1 MRIEQEEILM
11 RNVFSRRDFLK
22 ASAAAVLAVSAA
34 GVLTGCGSD
43 AQPAENEAV
52 LGDFKIQ
59 VASAQTTKKA
69 VTSGGESK
77 EENWVEATIK
87 IVYTG
92 KGFNSVQYSR
102 IFSATVGEKAWILDK
117 PTGNLS
123 STDVPLMNT
132 KTVQVSFKAPSEEA
146 YTTFE
151 KGEPLKMRITFFD
164 QSTVF
169 YLRYDNKNVTIK
181 KS

>member
-1 MRIEQEEILM
+1 M

-22 ASAAAVLAVSAA
+22 ASAAAVLAASAA
-34 GVLTGCGSD
+34 GVLTGCDGGGE
-43 AQPAENEAV
+43 QLAENEAI

-59 VASAQTTKKA
+59 ISSAQTRGTY

-77 EENWVEATIK
+77 SEHWVAATVK

-102 IFSATVGEKAWILDK
+102 VFSAAVGETPWKLDK

-132 KTVQVSFKAPSEEA
+132 KTVQVSFKAPSDDA
-146 YTTFE
+146 SYTTFE
-151 KGEPLKMRITFFD
+151 KGEPLKMRVSFFD
-164 QSTVF
+164 QSIVF
-169 YLRYDNKNVTIK
+169 YLRNGNKTVSIK

>member
-1 MRIEQEEILM
+1 MS
-11 RNVFSRRDFLK
+11 NVFSRRDFLK
-22 ASAAAVLAVSAA
+22 ASAAAVLAASAA
-34 GVLTGCGSD
+34 GVLTGCDGGGE
-43 AQPAENEAV
+43 QLAENEAI

-59 VASAQTTKKA
+59 ISSAQTRGTY

-77 EENWVEATIK
+77 SENWVDTTVK

-102 IFSATVGEKAWILDK
+102 VFSAAVGETPWKLDK

-132 KTVQVSFKAPSEEA
+132 KTVQVSFKAPSDDA

-151 KGEPLKMRITFFD
+151 KGEPLKMRVSFFD
-164 QSTVF
+164 QSIVF
-169 YLRYDNKNVTIK
+169 YLRNGNKTVSIK

>member
-1 MRIEQEEILM
+1 M
-11 RNVFSRRDFLK
+11 
-22 ASAAAVLAVSAA
+22 
-34 GVLTGCGSD
+34 
-43 AQPAENEAV
+43 AENEAI

-59 VASAQTTKKA
+59 ISSAQTRGTY

-77 EENWVEATIK
+77 SEKWVDATVK

-102 IFSATVGEKAWILDK
+102 IFSAAVGETPWKLDK

-132 KTVQVSFKAPSEEA
+132 KTVQVSFKAPSDGA
-146 YTTFE
+146 SYTTFE
-151 KGEPLKMRITFFD
+151 KGEPLKMRVSFFD
-164 QSTVF
+164 QSIVF
-169 YLRYDNKNVTIK
+169 YLRNGNKTVSIK